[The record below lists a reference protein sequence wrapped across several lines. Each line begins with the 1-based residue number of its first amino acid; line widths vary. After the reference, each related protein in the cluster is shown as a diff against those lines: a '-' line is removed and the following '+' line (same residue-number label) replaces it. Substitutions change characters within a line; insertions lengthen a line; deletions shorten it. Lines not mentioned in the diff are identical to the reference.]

1 MAVPFFWSQHYD
13 TVIDY
18 VGDAEQWDRLDIDR
32 DPAAHDCAATY
43 WRNGKRLAVA
53 TVDAISTTCAR
64 NLRSSRRHQHDKTA
78 LSCLAP
84 TAETGLRTG
93 GAR

>member
-1 MAVPFFWSQHYD
+1 MAVPFFWSQHCD

-53 TVDAISTTCAR
+53 TVGRDLD
-64 NLRSSRRHQHDKTA
+64 NLRTE
-78 LSCLAP
+78 LAFEQEAP
-84 TAETGLRTG
+84 A
-93 GAR
+93 